1 MTTIDAMGY
10 VAASLVLAA
19 FCAKRMVSLRALAIA
34 SNLAFIA
41 YGLPAHL
48 WPIVLLHLTMLPLN
62 IMRLREAL
70 AGDEWASPQRWC
82 GTVVPVRVRMPAA
95 RRRVE

>member
-10 VAASLVLAA
+10 FAASLVLAA

-41 YGLPAHL
+41 YGLSADL
-48 WPIVLLHLTMLPLN
+48 WPIVLLHVTMLPLN

-70 AGDEWASPQRWC
+70 ADVELAMPQQWPD
-82 GTVVPVRVRMPAA
+82 TVMPARA
-95 RRRVE
+95 PAVTVRRRIE